1 MDSSVVCLTCNKSFS
16 TTQTRNLNIRKF
28 HNVIEDK
35 RVNHIIC
42 PLCKNNEPLGTT
54 ANFEKHLQETHE
66 IKMEKMSFKFGNK
79 EQYEKWKIEEKMEVN
94 YAINRTKKTSL
105 HKEVHYA
112 CNRSDSTG
120 RYKYLILLLVKEN
133 YYFYLG
139 YIKNYKVRT
148 EKAAGSIKISGICPS
163 RYIIKKFE
171 NGSIN
176 TYIHS
181 MFFGIF
187 SYFKVK

>member
-54 ANFEKHLQETHE
+54 ANLEKHLQETHE

-139 YIKNYKVRT
+139 YILLNHLVVII
-148 EKAAGSIKISGICPS
+148 SIMFHIMSCVKLGVKWHFVEYAKYVCIGISV
-163 RYIIKKFE
+163 
-171 NGSIN
+171 NVQN
-176 TYIHS
+176 TL
-181 MFFGIF
+181 
-187 SYFKVK
+187 